1 MTPTTKT
8 PGESAE
14 LGGYSF
20 RFEGVREVSGPNY
33 TAARAVIVV
42 QRDGAPVARLE
53 PEKRIYL
60 VQQNP
65 MTEAAINAGISR
77 DIYVSLGESVGDGA
91 WTVRIHI
98 KPFIRWIWFG
108 CLMMAFGGLLAA
120 SDRRYRAARRR
131 EEAAAADATLVRGS
145 AA

>member
-1 MTPTTKT
+1 MVPGDTTT
-8 PGESAE
+8 

-20 RFEGVREVSGPNY
+20 RFEGVREVAGPNY
-33 TAARAVIVV
+33 AAARGAITVL
-42 QRDGAPVARLE
+42 RDGETIARLA

-65 MTEAAINAGISR
+65 MTEAAITAGISR
-77 DIYVSLGESVGDGA
+77 DIYVSLGESVGGGA
-91 WTVRIHI
+91 WTVRVHI

-131 EEAAAADATLVRGS
+131 EEAIAADATLVRGS
-145 AA
+145 TA